1 MMIKEL
7 IDKEEFISLFNIRGR
22 RINRTMVIGGD
33 QGKEQE
39 IAVLIVE
46 HVDCSS
52 GCIKCN
58 AFTFAFHPKSNSLEI
73 SKRTLYNT
81 RGTTYGW
88 AVTNTDCY
96 PKKVRQGIISYFRCF
111 GFNVYF

>member
-7 IDKEEFISLFNIRGR
+7 IDNEEFISLFNIRGR
-22 RINRTMVIGGD
+22 KINRTMIISGEVGR
-33 QGKEQE
+33 EQD
-39 IAVLIVE
+39 IAVLIIE

-52 GCIKCN
+52 GCTKCN
-58 AFTFAFHPKSNSLEI
+58 ALTFTFNPKNNCLDI

-81 RGTTYGW
+81 RGTSYGW
-88 AVTNTDCY
+88 SVTNTDSY
-96 PKKVRQGIISYFRCF
+96 PKKVRQAITNYFRCF